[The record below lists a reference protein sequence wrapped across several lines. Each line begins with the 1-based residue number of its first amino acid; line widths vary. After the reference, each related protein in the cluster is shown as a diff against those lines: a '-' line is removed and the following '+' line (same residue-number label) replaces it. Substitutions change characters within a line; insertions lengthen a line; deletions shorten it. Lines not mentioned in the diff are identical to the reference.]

1 MIDYLTFIEELETI
15 NKILTDKEHPQGENS
30 HEFSSIVARSKI
42 RELKR
47 KYEKRVSENES
58 ETAPKEEVDILK
70 MSPNRDFSFMSNY
83 QEGGAG
89 YDDTKEYEENSEG
102 DIVPV
107 EQKNDLS
114 TDLETTTELLNKNA

>member
-1 MIDYLTFIEELETI
+1 MIDYLTFMEELETI

-47 KYEKRVSENES
+47 KYGKRVSDSES
-58 ETAPKEEVDILK
+58 DMAPKRT
-70 MSPNRDFSFMSNY
+70 SSFMSNY

-89 YDDTKEYEENSEG
+89 YDDSKEYEENSKG

-114 TDLETTTELLNKNA
+114 TDLETTTELLNQNA

>member
-1 MIDYLTFIEELETI
+1 
-15 NKILTDKEHPQGENS
+15 
-30 HEFSSIVARSKI
+30 
-42 RELKR
+42 
-47 KYEKRVSENES
+47 
-58 ETAPKEEVDILK
+58 
-70 MSPNRDFSFMSNY
+70 MSNY

-114 TDLETTTELLNKNA
+114 TDLETTTELLNQNA